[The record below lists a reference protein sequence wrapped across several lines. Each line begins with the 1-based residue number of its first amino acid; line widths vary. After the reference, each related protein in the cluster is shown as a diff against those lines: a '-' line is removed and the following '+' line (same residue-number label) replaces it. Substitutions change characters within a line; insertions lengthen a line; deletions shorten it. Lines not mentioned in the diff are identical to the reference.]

1 MLLQFKKD
9 YLRLV
14 EVYVLEVLPRQDD
27 WDIASDFVMGDFVMG
42 AKRKEVSMII
52 GKRWNVPLIACFDRY
67 SKCSNAYTKPRLSTL
82 HQQHERDDPPP
93 TYLEAAAR
101 RL

>member
-42 AKRKEVSMII
+42 AKRKEVSSLF
-52 GKRWNVPLIACFDRY
+52 KQCCDVPLIHWYGY
-67 SKCSNAYTKPRLSTL
+67 SKCSNAYTKPRQSTL
-82 HQQHERDDPPP
+82 HQQRERDDHPP

>member
-42 AKRKEVSMII
+42 AKRKEVSLLIQ
-52 GKRWNVPLIACFDRY
+52 NCCDVPLIPWYRY
-67 SKCSNAYTKPRLSTL
+67 SKCSNAYTKPRQSTP
-82 HQQHERDDPPP
+82 HQQRERDDHPP